1 TCCFSFLLFTNSLAK
16 NLLTYLLFF
25 FPFSNVVAIYPSS
38 LTNTFLSSNV
48 LNIFILPLLLI
59 KYFGNPSIIFH
70 FSFIFIFLLFSFIY
84 CPTIFK
90 CLYHQKSIFA
100 RQKNCEN
107 SPTIFEKMLYHKS
120 APNFSKNFCRY
131 FVQFYTSSRP
141 SQVSLLNCIQ
151 LYNFFIKLCTIKY
164 FLLNCVQLYNISY
177 QIVYNLYS
185 DLYKKYSIFK
195 VRFFVLFLFCLS
207 FHFLICLNI

>member
-1 TCCFSFLLFTNSLAK
+1 
-16 NLLTYLLFF
+16 
-25 FPFSNVVAIYPSS
+25 
-38 LTNTFLSSNV
+38 
-48 LNIFILPLLLI
+48 
-59 KYFGNPSIIFH
+59 
-70 FSFIFIFLLFSFIY
+70 
-84 CPTIFK
+84 
-90 CLYHQKSIFA
+90 
-100 RQKNCEN
+100 
-107 SPTIFEKMLYHKS
+107 MLYHNNS
-120 APNFSKNFCRY
+120 SFSSQNFCRY

-151 LYNFFIKLCTIKY
+151 LYNFFIKLCTIQY

-207 FHFLICLNI
+207 FHFFDLLKYLIYVVFSMDKSSHDFLILRKNDYFCNILVI